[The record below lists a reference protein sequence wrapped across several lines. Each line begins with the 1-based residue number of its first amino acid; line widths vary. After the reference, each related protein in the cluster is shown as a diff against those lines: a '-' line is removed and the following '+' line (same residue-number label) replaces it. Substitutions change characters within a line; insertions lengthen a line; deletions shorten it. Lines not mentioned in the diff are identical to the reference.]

1 MAARREVPLTLAA
14 RLAGVRTEA
23 TRLRATLLTRE
34 LRGAS
39 VDRGA
44 QTEDLPSPPVD
55 RADLRARS
63 PSPHAGPPDER
74 FAGRRMDDGGGGGTA
89 RKLSAVGAFLCS
101 VRVLDTAYM

>member
-23 TRLRATLLTRE
+23 TRLRATLHTRE

-44 QTEDLPSPPVD
+44 QTEDPPSPPVD
-55 RADLRARS
+55 RS

-74 FAGRRMDDGGGGGTA
+74 FAGRRMGDGGGGGTA

-101 VRVLDTAYM
+101 VRVLDTA